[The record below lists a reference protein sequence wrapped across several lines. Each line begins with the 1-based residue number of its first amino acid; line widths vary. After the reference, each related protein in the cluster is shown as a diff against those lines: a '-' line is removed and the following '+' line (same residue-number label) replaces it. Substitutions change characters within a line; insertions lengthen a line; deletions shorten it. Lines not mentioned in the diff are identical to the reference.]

1 MSDVSMDELNMSV
14 SAVCMKDGEKYA
26 FVSFNDG
33 KRFAEGKIP
42 DCKIVSNK
50 GFSNEEVKML
60 ELYMIG
66 QLKELKKM
74 AAGVRLIDAF
84 MD

>member
-1 MSDVSMDELNMSV
+1 MDEMNMSV
-14 SAVCMKDGEKYA
+14 SAVCTKDDEKYA

-50 GFSNEEVKML
+50 GFTQEEVGML
-60 ELYMIG
+60 EIYMRSELR
-66 QLKELKKM
+66 QLKKM

>member
-1 MSDVSMDELNMSV
+1 MDELNMTV

-26 FVSFNDG
+26 CVSFSDG
-33 KRFAEGKIP
+33 QRMAEGRIP
-42 DCKIVSNK
+42 DCTIISNK
-50 GFSNEEVKML
+50 GFTQEEVEML
-60 ELYMIG
+60 EIYMRSELR
-66 QLKELKKM
+66 QLKKM

>member
-33 KRFAEGKIP
+33 NRFAEGKIP

>member
-1 MSDVSMDELNMSV
+1 MDELNMSV
-14 SAVCMKDGEKYA
+14 SSVCMKDGEKFA
-26 FVSFNDG
+26 FVSFSDG

-42 DCKIVSNK
+42 DCKIISNK
-50 GFSNEEVKML
+50 GFTDDEIGML
-60 ELYMIG
+60 EIYMRSE
-66 QLKELKKM
+66 LRNLKKM

>member
-1 MSDVSMDELNMSV
+1 MNEMNMSV

-50 GFSNEEVKML
+50 GFTQEEVGML
-60 ELYMIG
+60 EIYMRSELR
-66 QLKELKKM
+66 QLKKM